1 VKKVLGC
8 QPLIS
13 DRVSVLSMVSELL
26 KVDLMRL
33 VDAKRPN
40 RPFTPLKYRQIV
52 IDPNCTIVKEDM
64 MVGT

>member
-1 VKKVLGC
+1 M
-8 QPLIS
+8 
-13 DRVSVLSMVSELL
+13 SMVSELL
-26 KVDLMRL
+26 KVNLMCL

-40 RPFTPLKYRQIV
+40 RPFTPLKHRQVV